1 MLRVCSPSAAA
12 SDDEFDVET
21 PQLEAGFSNV
31 IFVHNL
37 PVVPPEKFEKLVSV
51 VRKIY
56 SQIGVIPDGAPRSQ
70 PPPFWANACAVPCA
84 GNPSA
89 RTRMRTRHRWRLR
102 ARARRLS
109 R

>member
-1 MLRVCSPSAAA
+1 VCSSFRGA

-56 SQIGVIPDGAPRSQ
+56 SQIGVIPEGAPRTQPQPFSQ
-70 PPPFWANACAVPCA
+70 
-84 GNPSA
+84 
-89 RTRMRTRHRWRLR
+89 RTR
-102 ARARRLS
+102 S
-109 R
+109 RCACTKP